1 MRGSTVR
8 KKKPNKGGSGRRGRA
23 PGYLAKM
30 ALTPAASLTRTI
42 RVQLFARYA
51 ELFGG
56 EFVELPLEGIHTVAD
71 VLERLRALPG
81 GEVFG
86 SATLV
91 AVNLRQARPALPVTT
106 TDEIAILPPLA
117 GG

>member
-1 MRGSTVR
+1 
-8 KKKPNKGGSGRRGRA
+8 
-23 PGYLAKM
+23 M
-30 ALTPAASLTRTI
+30 ALTPASLTSTI

-56 EFVELPLEGIHTVAD
+56 EYLELASEGIHTVAD

-81 GEVFG
+81 GAFIG

-91 AVNLRQARPALPVTT
+91 AVNLRQAKPTVRVSAA
-106 TDEIAILPPLA
+106 DEIAILPPLA